1 MPSSLPSTQVRGIYA
16 TALSSLLGDLDV
28 PIANPSQIIQKRLG
42 LDGSPNVAAVQLR
55 DREDRQG
62 ITLGGGESD
71 VRTLLELL
79 RVAFPRAV
87 SRAARDHKTW
97 SLEFPASVKAELDD
111 RRRRVLPTVMLHH
124 QLKVIAS
131 ERVDAAERQLA
142 DEPDRLESIS
152 ATLRRDLVDRQIRP
166 GMRISVEHVKPAGQ
180 EYDLKGVVG
189 SYDGRNLRVNRQFYP
204 GGNYDS
210 LDVPRKS
217 GDFGSVDIEIGS
229 GIAVRRYFR
238 ADGRHLGDL
247 YNLATAAELY
257 PGRVRYVDL
266 ELDILHMPGEPPRVV
281 DEADLER
288 AFQRGFLTKALVDD
302 AWSIASQVMDRIE
315 SQSDGPGRAPSQEP

>member
-1 MPSSLPSTQVRGIYA
+1 MSSSLPSTQVRGIYA
-16 TALSSLLGDLDV
+16 TALSSLFVDLGV
-28 PIANPSQIIQKRLG
+28 PIANPSPVIQERLG
-42 LDGSPNVAAVQLR
+42 LGSSPNAAAVQLR

-62 ITLGGGESD
+62 ITFDGGESD
-71 VRTLLELL
+71 VRSLLEVL

-87 SRAARDHKTW
+87 SRAARDHRTW
-97 SLEFPASVKAELDD
+97 SLEFPASVKAELDE
-111 RRRRVLPTVMLHH
+111 RRRQVLPTVMLHH

-142 DEPDRLESIS
+142 WEPDRLDTIS
-152 ATLRRDLVDRQIRP
+152 ATLRRDLVDRRIRP
-166 GMRISVEHVKPAGQ
+166 GTRISVEHVKPAGP

-189 SYDGRNLRVNRQFYP
+189 SYDGRNLRVDRRFYP

-210 LDVPRKS
+210 LDVPRMS
-217 GDFGSVDIEIGS
+217 GDFGRVDIEIGS

-266 ELDILHMPGEPPRVV
+266 ELDVLHMPGEPPRVV

-288 AFQRGFLTKALVDD
+288 AYQRGFLTETLVDD
-302 AWSIASQVMDRIE
+302 AWSLASQVMDRIE
-315 SQSDGPGRAPSQEP
+315 GQSN